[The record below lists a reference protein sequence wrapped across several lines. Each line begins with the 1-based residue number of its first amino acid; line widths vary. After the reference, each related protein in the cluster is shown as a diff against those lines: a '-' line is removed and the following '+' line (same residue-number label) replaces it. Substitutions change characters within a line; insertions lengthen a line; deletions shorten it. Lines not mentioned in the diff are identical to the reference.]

1 MGSIFSGVEIK
12 LLVREK
18 IVRVGRKLKNL
29 SKIHC
34 SSMLLEKRVL
44 DNDLYLAIILASLM

>member
-1 MGSIFSGVEIK
+1 MCVGSIFSGVEIK

-34 SSMLLEKRVL
+34 LSMLLEKRVL
-44 DNDLYLAIILASLM
+44 DNDLCI